1 MALSF
6 EDEIRAFIK
15 HTAEQ
20 NPHLH
25 ALQSGQKT
33 RVDLGV
39 QDALE
44 MLGNLG
50 AMHTAIAI
58 KIAQE
63 IDKLRAAINGG

>member
-6 EDEIRAFIK
+6 EDEVRGFIQ
-15 HTAEQ
+15 HRAEQ

-25 ALQSGQKT
+25 ALETGQRT
-33 RVDLGV
+33 VADLNV

-44 MLGNLG
+44 MLAAMA
-50 AMHTAIAI
+50 AMHTKLIL

-63 IDKLRAAINGG
+63 IDKLRAATGST